1 MGRLVI
7 DTFDITAVQ
16 LVHWNQAGEQLNLG
30 EDPATETGEQLNQ
43 AGEQLNLAEDPA
55 TETGDQAEQLNQEPT
70 TGLADHSTEK

>member
-16 LVHWNQAGEQLNLG
+16 LVHW
-30 EDPATETGEQLNQ
+30 NQ